1 MTEQQIRE
9 LIYDYNALVE
19 CIKNFPQTYKTIL
32 GKKFFS
38 NSTFQFVLRTKLNKL
53 IKEGLVCKAT
63 IPGTRFGQI
72 IYYAPGKCYNIV
84 IESSRTGKNAIYCFS
99 SCQKNGRY
107 YLRLKKYWLLDE
119 YEWKESNGKEYVVF
133 LGNCLQM
140 I

>member
-9 LIYDYNALVE
+9 LIYDYVKLE
-19 CIKNFPQTYKTIL
+19 EFIQNFPQTYKTIL
-32 GKKFFS
+32 GKQYFS
-38 NSTFQFVLRTKLNKL
+38 NTTFQFVLRTKLNKL
-53 IKEGLVCKAT
+53 IKEGVVCKST

-72 IYYAPGKCYNIV
+72 IYYAPEKYYTIL
-84 IESSRTGKNAIYCFS
+84 IEASRTGKNAIYCFRN
-99 SCQKNGRY
+99 CQKDGRY
-107 YLRLKKYWLLDE
+107 YLRLKKYWLLND